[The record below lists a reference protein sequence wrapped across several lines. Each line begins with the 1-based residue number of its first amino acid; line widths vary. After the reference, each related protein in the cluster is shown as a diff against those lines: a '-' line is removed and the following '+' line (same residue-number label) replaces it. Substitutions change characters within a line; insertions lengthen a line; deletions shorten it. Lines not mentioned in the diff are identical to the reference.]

1 MKIIQH
7 INGVVVDILNA
18 RQDVTAETLAV
29 IESIPVFEHKEGYN
43 GVLMY
48 GENGLYW
55 NYELVPVT
63 DEISDTEALDI
74 ITGGDD

>member
-7 INGVVVDILNA
+7 INGVVVDIINA

-29 IESIPVFEHKEGYN
+29 IESIPTFEPKEGYN

-48 GENGLYW
+48 DENGLYW

-63 DEISDTEALDI
+63 DEISDSEALDI